1 MRISDWS
8 SDVCSSDLPVTINL
22 SRLLADS
29 LLAFEELTEMKSII
43 LESDI
48 QDNVNVA
55 LHPALADILINNL
68 ISNSI
73 RHNYPQGHIRV
84 TLTGNGL
91 LVSNTG
97 DELKVDPPEDI
108 FKRFKKSDQST
119 DSIGLGL
126 AIVDRKS

>member
-1 MRISDWS
+1 
-8 SDVCSSDLPVTINL
+8 
-22 SRLLADS
+22 
-29 LLAFEELTEMKSII
+29 MKSII

-97 DELKVDPPEDI
+97 DELKVAPPEDI

-119 DSIGLGL
+119 RSEERRVGKEC
-126 AIVDRKS
+126 VSTCRSRWTRYH